1 MAAVIQHPAA
11 YGAQP
16 EDWQH
21 FDMLLQLTEDLLP
34 VVSNPKATIS
44 GKSSMRD
51 LGKVPSIYN
60 EQRHAVGFTGWTQ
73 HRSSPA
79 DIARW
84 SRERDYGISLQTRRV
99 RAIDVDVADVDLA
112 QQIHGFL
119 QAHWGDAPWRT
130 RSNASKFL
138 LAFDMPGE
146 FTKRKFTTAHGIV
159 EFLATGQQF
168 IAVGTHPSGVR
179 YHWNGGSLPDEF
191 PRIAPE
197 LFEEVWAR
205 LVATFGIEESST
217 SSASV
222 KGQKLADVIA
232 NDAVAQFLLNTNLVK
247 RAERDGRLHIT
258 CPFELDHTA
267 ESGDSATTYFPA
279 HTGGYVNGHFQCLHA
294 HCEHRSDQE
303 FLDAINYFP
312 ANLASE
318 FEAIGEGSAAR
329 VDHGHASGAPE
340 AAPAAAQA
348 DADPKARFT
357 FQPAHE
363 FAVGTPPPW
372 MVKGVLPHAVLGVI
386 YGESTSGKT
395 FAALDLAVAV
405 ATGSPWRDRAVQRG
419 QVAYIAAEG
428 AGGFRARLKAVAQ
441 HRGVELADIPI
452 VVLADAPNMM
462 EKQDALDVARAI
474 VAAGG
479 AQLVIVDTFAQVMPG
494 ANENAGEDV
503 GRALAHCK
511 GIHRATGAMVLLV
524 HHSGKDASRG
534 ARGWSGLRAAADVE
548 MEVVRADDRRSLTV
562 TKMKDGEDGSEF
574 GFRLETI
581 VVGIDSE
588 GEEVSSCI
596 VQHSDEKVGSRR
608 SAKARRALGGVEQIV
623 LCEMDSL
630 MELGTAHV
638 EHAVLKAACVAQLSQ
653 DEGKRDQR
661 GTRVERAIESL
672 LGGGWIARDGVHL
685 KRKEQE

>member
-1 MAAVIQHPAA
+1 
-11 YGAQP
+11 
-16 EDWQH
+16 
-21 FDMLLQLTEDLLP
+21 
-34 VVSNPKATIS
+34 
-44 GKSSMRD
+44 
-51 LGKVPSIYN
+51 
-60 EQRHAVGFTGWTQ
+60 
-73 HRSSPA
+73 
-79 DIARW
+79 
-84 SRERDYGISLQTRRV
+84 
-99 RAIDVDVADVDLA
+99 
-112 QQIHGFL
+112 
-119 QAHWGDAPWRT
+119 
-130 RSNASKFL
+130 
-138 LAFDMPGE
+138 
-146 FTKRKFTTAHGIV
+146 
-159 EFLATGQQF
+159 
-168 IAVGTHPSGVR
+168 
-179 YHWNGGSLPDEF
+179 
-191 PRIAPE
+191 
-197 LFEEVWAR
+197 
-205 LVATFGIEESST
+205 
-217 SSASV
+217 
-222 KGQKLADVIA
+222 
-232 NDAVAQFLLNTNLVK
+232 
-247 RAERDGRLHIT
+247 
-258 CPFELDHTA
+258 
-267 ESGDSATTYFPA
+267 
-279 HTGGYVNGHFQCLHA
+279 
-294 HCEHRSDQE
+294 
-303 FLDAINYFP
+303 
-312 ANLASE
+312 
-318 FEAIGEGSAAR
+318 
-329 VDHGHASGAPE
+329 
-340 AAPAAAQA
+340 
-348 DADPKARFT
+348 
-357 FQPAHE
+357 
-363 FAVGTPPPW
+363 
-372 MVKGVLPHAVLGVI
+372 
-386 YGESTSGKT
+386 
-395 FAALDLAVAV
+395 
-405 ATGSPWRDRAVQRG
+405 
-419 QVAYIAAEG
+419 
-428 AGGFRARLKAVAQ
+428 
-441 HRGVELADIPI
+441 VELADIPI
-452 VVLADAPNMM
+452 VVLADAPNLM